1 MSTKKIVGLVS
12 ILIGLVLLGYG
23 IYGTVR
29 MAEARRDIDSKT
41 RYLPG
46 EGFRGAVKGELYS
59 KVDEYKVPVTLCY
72 IGAVVFLVGG
82 AIILRY
88 RGKK

>member
-1 MSTKKIVGLVS
+1 MSTKKIIGLVS

-23 IYGTVR
+23 IYGTIR
-29 MAEARRDIDSKT
+29 MAEARKDIDTKT
-41 RYLPG
+41 HYLPG
-46 EGFRGAVKGELYS
+46 DGIRDAVRGGLYS

-88 RGKK
+88 KSKK